1 MLKVNI
7 NSATIDE
14 LANVPGIGPSLA
26 QKVIENRPYESL
38 DDLKKVPGIGDSSFE
53 KLKPNLTIISSEVP
67 ADFQSFMDSIRDDA
81 NEQPLE
87 EESLSD
93 EQPPEENI
101 QELVDGEVK
110 VLSEDA
116 SPEEEPVVAE
126 SMQET
131 PSKIVEVEMET
142 DAAVVSSEPQSA
154 PKSDPEPSESMVTR
168 SQLIWS
174 LVGTGVFSIILTILI
189 TLGILSATNGG
200 LQYATTAEAA
210 RLDNQITIL
219 NDLATNMQNDIAGIR
234 TRLDALETVADR
246 VTVLEGRA
254 DSVEEEIGTLQTSL
268 NEITDTLSTVQEQ
281 IKTLQDEAQK
291 SQTLRSGLL
300 DLLMQ
305 IENPT
310 GEGN

>member
-1 MLKVNI
+1 MLKVNV
-7 NSATIDE
+7 NTATIDE
-14 LANVPGIGPSLA
+14 LANVPGLGLSLA
-26 QKVIENRPYESL
+26 QKVIDNRPYESL
-38 DDLKKVPGIGDSSFE
+38 DDLKKVPGIGESSFE
-53 KLKPNLTIISSEVP
+53 KLKPNLTVISTEVP
-67 ADFQSFMDSIRDDA
+67 ADFQSFMDSIREDA
-81 NEQPLE
+81 NEQPGE
-87 EESLSD
+87 VEPVSD
-93 EQPPEENI
+93 EQPPEEI
-101 QELVDGEVK
+101 GQEMVDGEVTI
-110 VLSEDA
+110 LSEEE
-116 SPEEEPVVAE
+116 SPLEELSDVEPV
-126 SMQET
+126 QDNQ
-131 PSKIVEVEMET
+131 SKVVEVEIEKDEAGVTTGVQSET
-142 DAAVVSSEPQSA
+142 KSE
-154 PKSDPEPSESMVTR
+154 PEPSESMVTR

-200 LQYATTAEAA
+200 LRYATTSEAT

-219 NDLATNMQNDIAGIR
+219 NDLATNMQNDINGLR

-246 VTVLEGRA
+246 VTTLEGRA
-254 DSVEEEIGTLQTSL
+254 DSVEQEIGTLQTSL

-310 GEGN
+310 DEGK